1 MYRLTLFAKRADSE
15 GQYIRCFAIHSRMR
29 DIALIAL
36 ATATLVTTGCGHG
49 RMPPPS
55 GVCENRDIHEL
66 FSSDRVW
73 KAIRFTR
80 WCGGSSYVLQ
90 VSVLCSSESLPNAPG
105 NALQERPATLSA
117 DLQLVWEKPRELWIT
132 HNYEMTLDYSVSQV
146 GDVAIVH
153 TTRKLIAD

>member
-1 MYRLTLFAKRADSE
+1 
-15 GQYIRCFAIHSRMR
+15 MR
-29 DIALIAL
+29 DLALITL
-36 ATATLVTTGCGHG
+36 ATATLVTTGCGHP
-49 RMPPPS
+49 RVPPPS

-80 WCGGSSYVLQ
+80 WCGGSTPVLQ
-90 VSVLCSSESLPNAPG
+90 VSVLRSFESLPNAPG

-132 HNYEMTLDYSVSQV
+132 HNYEMTLDYSASQV
-146 GDVAIVH
+146 GDVTIVH
-153 TTRKLIAD
+153 TTRKLIAN

>member
-1 MYRLTLFAKRADSE
+1 
-15 GQYIRCFAIHSRMR
+15 MR

-36 ATATLVTTGCGHG
+36 AMATLVSTGCGHP
-49 RMPPPS
+49 RRPPPA

-66 FSSDRVW
+66 FSLDRAW

-80 WCGGSSYVLQ
+80 WCGGSTPVLQ
-90 VSVLCSSESLPNAPG
+90 VSVLRSSASLPNAPG

-132 HNYEMTLDYSVSQV
+132 HNYAMTLDYSVSQV
-146 GDVAIVH
+146 GDVTIVH
-153 TTRKLIAD
+153 TTRKLVAD

>member
-1 MYRLTLFAKRADSE
+1 MRD
-15 GQYIRCFAIHSRMR
+15 IRMR
-29 DIALIAL
+29 DIALITL
-36 ATATLVTTGCGHG
+36 AAATLVTTGCGHP
-49 RMPPPS
+49 RVPPLS

-80 WCGGSSYVLQ
+80 WCGGSNPVLQ
-90 VSVLCSSESLPNAPG
+90 VSVLRSSESLPNAAG

-146 GDVAIVH
+146 GDVTIVH

>member
-1 MYRLTLFAKRADSE
+1 
-15 GQYIRCFAIHSRMR
+15 MR
-29 DIALIAL
+29 DIVLIAL
-36 ATATLVTTGCGHG
+36 ATATLVTTGCGHP
-49 RMPPPS
+49 RMPPPA

-80 WCGGSSYVLQ
+80 WCAGNTPVLQ
-90 VSVLCSSESLPNAPG
+90 VSVLRSPESLPNAPG
-105 NALQERPATLSA
+105 NALRERPATLSA

-132 HNYEMTLDYSVSQV
+132 HNYEMTLDYAVPQV